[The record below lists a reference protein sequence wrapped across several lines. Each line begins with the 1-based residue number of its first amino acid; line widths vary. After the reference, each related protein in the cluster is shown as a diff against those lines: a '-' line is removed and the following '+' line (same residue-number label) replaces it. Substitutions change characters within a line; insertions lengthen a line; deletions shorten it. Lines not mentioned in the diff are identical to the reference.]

1 MRISEL
7 SRTTGVPV
15 ATVKYYL
22 RERLLPPGTATG
34 ATQAQYD
41 ERHVRRLR
49 LVRALLQVGGLSVA
63 AARDVVACLDAESG
77 SLHEVMGAAHSA
89 LPPTVEDDVEPTRAR
104 RLAEELGWRVH
115 PRSPALRQL
124 ERALTTLD
132 DVGLPPS
139 EATLAVYA
147 DAARR
152 VAEVDVASVP
162 TTSPD
167 EAATTVVVGT
177 VLYEPVL
184 LALRRMAQE
193 AVSAERYG

>member
-89 LPPTVEDDVEPTRAR
+89 LAPTVEDDVEPTRAR

-115 PRSPALRQL
+115 PGSPALRQL
-124 ERALTTLD
+124 ERALSTLD
-132 DVGLPPS
+132 DVALPPS
-139 EATLAVYA
+139 PETLAVYA

-152 VAEVDVASVP
+152 VAEADVASVP